1 MYCFCFRDRASLR
14 SSGLP
19 LTHDSPALPPEG
31 WDYWG
36 VTSIPELQLGSPTC
50 CLPMHFHSVHFH
62 LVPRSSVGVHW
73 LQPGKP
79 LIQGTRNKT
88 QEGWLLSLEWQLGR
102 WAGKAAGLLPLVH
115 VVHRLGIYNRHPDQF
130 GLLIIYLKSLSSPN
144 RISFTPFFANLD
156 VKNKWFLVQLDFNF
170 CTSSSWTR
178 QDTQG
183 RLLDWTSF
191 PFLASAFDKY
201 LVFERCVWKD
211 MFSMKP
217 D

>member
-1 MYCFCFRDRASLR
+1 MIVLHCHLRA
-14 SSGLP
+14 G
-19 LTHDSPALPPEG
+19 TT
-31 WDYWG
+31 G
-36 VTSIPELQLGSPTC
+36 VWHPRIAQLGSPTC
-50 CLPMHFHSVHFH
+50 CLPMYFHSVHFH

-79 LIQGTRNKT
+79 LIRGTRNKT

-156 VKNKWFLVQLDFNF
+156 VKNKWFLEKQMISCPV
-170 CTSSSWTR
+170 
-178 QDTQG
+178 
-183 RLLDWTSF
+183 RL
-191 PFLASAFDKY
+191 
-201 LVFERCVWKD
+201 
-211 MFSMKP
+211 
-217 D
+217 